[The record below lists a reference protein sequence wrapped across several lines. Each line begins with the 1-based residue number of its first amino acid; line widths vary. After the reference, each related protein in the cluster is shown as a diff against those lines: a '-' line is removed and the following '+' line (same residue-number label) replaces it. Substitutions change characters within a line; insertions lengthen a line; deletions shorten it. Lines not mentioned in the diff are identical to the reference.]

1 MSLRGGG
8 RSFPSSSFVELGFA
22 SGFRR
27 FRFDFGYVFFTR
39 SSKNVIIIDDVMS
52 GKLFY
57 TYFRFLTVLEE
68 WMKRFFFQVTNCNSL
83 SLG

>member
-8 RSFPSSSFVELGFA
+8 RFFPSSSFVELGFA

-57 TYFRFLTVLEE
+57 MYFRFLTVLEK